1 MSQKKCPLVIREPFS
16 LTDIFFNSP
25 CMVQEVV
32 LICEYLLRNIAKEI
46 TIDEIFN
53 RVKRN
58 SLLLKFESEV
68 LKDLN
73 PINVKLK

>member
-1 MSQKKCPLVIREPFS
+1 MGAF
-16 LTDIFFNSP
+16 LTNGHFFDSP